1 LSGFE
6 KRNQRHRSPTM
17 PGDEDNLFI
26 VRPAHFVTEYQA
38 SGGIVFE
45 NRIWISSF
53 SGKLF

>member
-17 PGDEDNLFI
+17 PGDEDNLCI